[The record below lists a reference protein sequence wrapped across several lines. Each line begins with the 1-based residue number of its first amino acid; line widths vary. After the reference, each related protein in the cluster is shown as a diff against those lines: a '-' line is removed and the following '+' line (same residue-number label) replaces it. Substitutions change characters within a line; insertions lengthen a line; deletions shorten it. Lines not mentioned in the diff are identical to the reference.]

1 MKLYCNAHSCLL
13 LHGSYRVQI
22 IAASGHSARDVF
34 ALESA
39 SGVDLSPVDQ
49 LLGVPLEHVVSVLV
63 QSEFRVGA
71 PDTDVCTV
79 FVFYSNGQIETRV
92 KWSISAC

>member
-1 MKLYCNAHSCLL
+1 MKLYCNAHPTCLL

-71 PDTDVCTV
+71 PDTDVCTERVLRGV
-79 FVFYSNGQIETRV
+79 FCVVAPPHDPFV
-92 KWSISAC
+92 